1 MGKATQEKKNVKA
14 EATGKTETK
23 KSATTER
30 SAGAVIVSVKQGAL
44 SLDVGPTV
52 LAGLASTFKDEE
64 KMLELQ
70 RGIESKR
77 YDLLAQ
83 TTNAIIKAAT
93 ADDTIDLSAAFSGD
107 SKKMKVLNDQL
118 GLALGFREV
127 SVLPATKEGGPEVKR
142 ISWAKAVSKYF
153 PTAKDTNKESPEYKR
168 KDTLRSN
175 FLHMVKKCAQAAN
188 GIMVSDAK
196 VTVDKES
203 GTLQLSGPAIQ
214 EKFGQETVLLNE
226 KQVIGE
232 GEAKVKLAA
241 KPSYT
246 AVAAMG
252 AEAAGKV
259 MQTRKDSR
267 VASNAVDPAT
277 AVKSI
282 AKSLADACGKLKLP
296 ADDETKRALSIA
308 QNAIDKVLSAK

>member
-1 MGKATQEKKNVKA
+1 MGKATGQKTKA
-14 EATGKTETK
+14 EATSKTETK
-23 KSATTER
+23 KGPVTEK
-30 SAGAVIVSVKQGAL
+30 SAGAAIVSVKASAL
-44 SLDVGPTV
+44 SVDVGPAV
-52 LAGLASTFKDEE
+52 IAGLASTFKEEE

-83 TTNAIIKAAT
+83 TTQAILKAAT
-93 ADDTIDLSAAFSGD
+93 ADESIDLSVAFAGD
-107 SKKMKVLNDQL
+107 SKKMKILNDQL

-127 SVLPATKEGGPEVKR
+127 TTLPATKEGGPEVKR
-142 ISWAKAVSKYF
+142 INWSKAVHKYF
-153 PTAKDTNKESPEYKR
+153 PTAKDGKDTAEYKR

-196 VTVDKES
+196 VAVDKAS

-214 EKFGQETVLLNE
+214 EKFGQETILLNE

-232 GEAKVKLAA
+232 GENKVKLAA

-246 AVAAMG
+246 AVAALG

-259 MQTRKDSR
+259 LQTRKDSR
-267 VASNAVDPAT
+267 IASNAVDPAT
-277 AVKSI
+277 AVRSI

-308 QNAIDKVLSAK
+308 QNAIDKVLAAK